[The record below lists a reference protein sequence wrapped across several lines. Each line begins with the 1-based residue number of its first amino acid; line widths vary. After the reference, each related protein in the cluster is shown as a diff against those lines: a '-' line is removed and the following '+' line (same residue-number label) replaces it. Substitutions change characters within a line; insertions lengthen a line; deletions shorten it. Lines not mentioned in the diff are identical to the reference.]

1 MQSSA
6 DELRRLSGRNHVPEY
21 LDMVHKNCLVN
32 ATSDVTEIAKG
43 LDTMSG
49 DLEEVLIG
57 PQPLLEDYE
66 ALGIYDDFKSDVHC
80 DCTE

>member
-6 DELRRLSGRNHVPEY
+6 DELRRLSGRNYVPEY

-32 ATSDVTEIAKG
+32 AMSDVTEIAKG

>member
-1 MQSSA
+1 
-6 DELRRLSGRNHVPEY
+6 
-21 LDMVHKNCLVN
+21 
-32 ATSDVTEIAKG
+32 
-43 LDTMSG
+43 MSR

-66 ALGIYDDFKSDVHC
+66 ALGMYDDFKSDVHC